1 MKVSQVIRHRW
12 FPILLIALA
21 GVLFRVGFFLPGFAA
36 GAHERFLRPDSA
48 FYMHAAREL
57 AAGRSYPG
65 SVRAPGFSA
74 AAAILLRGT
83 GNPFAVSLFFSLAGG
98 LAAVLVYCAG
108 KTCANHETGLLAAAF
123 YACNLTG
130 IVNAPMLLSDTL
142 FGIFAALQLWFFVL
156 FRKSRRTVF
165 FSAVMLTAALGTLI
179 RPINLVWFLPALV
192 LLFCTQGISWRRK
205 ILSGTVSVLLFWA
218 VITPW
223 MARNARRGAGFCI
236 DINTGAMLHQNGAM
250 LLAEVNKSDFE
261 KEKAAMLDRLNR
273 LFQDKQRFPDEKS
286 KADYR
291 KQKYL
296 HLIAAHPFIWLKQQF
311 QWKILLPDAPTGF
324 ELLGLTK
331 SDRGTMAVLARD
343 GLWAAIDHYFDGKLH
358 LPLLF
363 LPFLAVVALTY
374 AACAFQLCRDVFT
387 PKNSW
392 GELLLFLAFVEYY
405 LFLPGAITAPRYQIP
420 ALPMIS
426 ILAAEGL
433 LAALDFLRERRGKP
447 LLRPAERLAEDIPLQ
462 KSSDDPPPSGR
473 VEF

>member
-1 MKVSQVIRHRW
+1 LKISRIIRHPW
-12 FPILLIALA
+12 FPVLLIAFA
-21 GVLFRVGFFLPGFAA
+21 GVLLRLGFCLPGFAS
-36 GAHERFLRPDSA
+36 GTHERFLRPDSA
-48 FYMHAAREL
+48 FYMYAAQEL

-74 AAAILLRGT
+74 VAAVLLKGT
-83 GNPFAVSLFFSLAGG
+83 KDPLAVSLFFSVAGG

-108 KTCANHETGLLAAAF
+108 KTLATHETGLLAEAF
-123 YACNLTG
+123 YAFNLTG

-142 FGIFAALQLWFFVL
+142 FGVFTALQLWLFVL
-156 FRKSRRTVF
+156 FWKSRRTVF
-165 FSAVMLTAALGTLI
+165 FGAALVTAALGTLV

-192 LLFCTQGISWRRK
+192 LLFCTPGLSWKRK
-205 ILSGTVSVLLFWA
+205 ILSGVVSLLLFFA

-236 DINTGAMLHQNGAM
+236 DVNTGAMLHQNGAM
-250 LLAEVNKSDFE
+250 LLAEVNGSDFE
-261 KEKAAMLDRLNR
+261 KEKAAMLDRLDR

-286 KADYR
+286 KGDHR
-291 KQKYL
+291 KKEYL
-296 HLIAAHPFIWLKQQF
+296 RLIGKHPFIWLKQQF

-343 GLWAAIDHYFDGKLH
+343 GLWAAVNHYFDGKLH

-363 LPFLAVVALTY
+363 LPFLTVVALTY
-374 AACAFQLCRDVFT
+374 VACVFQLFRDVLT
-387 PKNSW
+387 LKKNW
-392 GELLLFLAFVEYY
+392 GELLLFLAFAEYY

-426 ILAAEGL
+426 ILAAEGV
-433 LAALDFLRERRGKP
+433 LAAAALWRRWRART
-447 LLRPAERLAEDIPLQ
+447 LLSSAERVAENVPLAESP
-462 KSSDDPPPSGR
+462 DDRPRSGR
-473 VEF
+473 IEF